1 MYSSAS
7 NVAQFTPNLV
17 SGSTD
22 FSTSTTPTKVAV
34 EGWLSTGCSL
44 IHTALNGAGYSTP
57 VSVSTAPA
65 VYGQVQ
71 NLEMIYGAAMAEM
84 TRLTTRTAANE
95 RTRGQVFM
103 KMFTDGLDA
112 LVSSDLSSAG
122 LSKSATAPIY
132 IGGVSIDRKETLA
145 DDTDRVRPSFQRDL
159 MTWSGTTESSDR
171 LEDDR

>member
-7 NVAQFTPNLV
+7 NVAQFTPSLV

-22 FSTSTTPTKVAV
+22 FSTSTLPTKVAV
-34 EGWLSTGCSL
+34 EGWLSTGCSI
-44 IHTALNGAGYSTP
+44 IHGALNGAGYSTP

-71 NLEMIYGAAMAEM
+71 NLEMIYGAAMAET

-95 RTRGQVFM
+95 RTRGQIFM
-103 KMFTDGLDA
+103 KMFQDGLKQLLDTN
-112 LVSSDLSSAG
+112 LSAAG
-122 LSKSATAPIY
+122 MSKSGTAKIY
-132 IGGVSIDRKETLA
+132 VGGQSKDRKSVLA
-145 DDTDRVRPSFQRDL
+145 GDSDRVRSSFNVDL
-159 MTWSGTTESSDR
+159 MEWSGTMDASDR

>member
-7 NVAQFTPNLV
+7 SVAQFTPNLV
-17 SGSTD
+17 SGSTT
-22 FSTSTTPTKVAV
+22 FSPASLPTLDAV
-34 EGWLSTGCSL
+34 EAWLSTGCSL

-95 RTRGQVFM
+95 RTRGQIFM
-103 KMFTDGLDA
+103 KMFNDGLEARA
-112 LVSSDLSSAG
+112 LDRRLRLGYDSIL
-122 LSKSATAPIY
+122 LW
-132 IGGVSIDRKETLA
+132 VSIQVDQRRILLSTIL
-145 DDTDRVRPSFQRDL
+145 PSPN
-159 MTWSGTTESSDR
+159 S
-171 LEDDR
+171 